1 MSEVEPHEVTRG
13 KNLEIITTRVP
24 TDMRADV
31 KHLAASENVSMHEFV
46 RRAIA
51 ERVLRIDASPVIEKH
66 EKIAE
71 AIKVGLA
78 NPVAVAAVAEVKP
91 HVIEHA
97 KNAQEW
103 LGFWIESLEHGVAPG
118 AMSSHECFLQFREQV
133 TAAVDLS
140 MIGARGALQ
149 ALESA

>member
-1 MSEVEPHEVTRG
+1 MSGYLDEAAGAKYPTA
-13 KNLEIITTRVP
+13 ISTRVP
-24 TDMRADV
+24 CVMADDV
-31 KHLAASENVSMHEFV
+31 RELAAAENVSMHEFV

-51 ERVLRIDASPVIEKH
+51 ERVLRIDASPVIENY

-78 NPVAVAAVAEVKP
+78 NPAAVATVAEVKP

-118 AMSSHECFLQFREQV
+118 AMSSHECFLHFREQV

-140 MIGARGALQ
+140 MIGARSALQ
-149 ALESA
+149 ALESAR